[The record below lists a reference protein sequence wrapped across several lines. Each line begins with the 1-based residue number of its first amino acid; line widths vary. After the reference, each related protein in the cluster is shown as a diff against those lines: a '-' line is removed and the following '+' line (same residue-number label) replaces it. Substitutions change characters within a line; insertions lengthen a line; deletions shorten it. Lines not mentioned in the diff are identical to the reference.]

1 MQNFKKY
8 AWFSPSFCLNIAV
21 NLVSVLRSQEPQ
33 GISLFS
39 GIKTNLSRGKIPDTF
54 LVA

>member
-1 MQNFKKY
+1 M
-8 AWFSPSFCLNIAV
+8 NITV

-33 GISLFS
+33 RISLFS

-54 LVA
+54 LVAWHDDLTLFLHET